1 MPERNPLHTTISI
14 GYPRGI
20 FKAARAELLTTN
32 YAIEISFIWPTI
44 YGESVHLNIDSFIA
58 S

>member
-1 MPERNPLHTTISI
+1 MPEKKPLHTTIST
-14 GYPRGI
+14 GYPPGI
-20 FKAARAELLTTN
+20 FKAAQAELLTTN

-44 YGESVHLNIDSFIA
+44 YGESVYLNIDSFIA